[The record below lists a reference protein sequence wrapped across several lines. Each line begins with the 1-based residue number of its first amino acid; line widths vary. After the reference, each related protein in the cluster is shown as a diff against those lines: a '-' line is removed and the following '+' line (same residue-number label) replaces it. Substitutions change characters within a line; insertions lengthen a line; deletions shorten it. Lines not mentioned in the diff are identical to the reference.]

1 MIEYQGEKQ
10 IKPIKDNKKERDN
23 LDNKKQ
29 LGNNELLV
37 SKERQMFA
45 TKDSIKQMNYLKKID
60 YGDLKLIVSSSG
72 LETNFGELKDP
83 VAFLDSITKR

>member
-37 SKERQMFA
+37 SKERQMFT

-60 YGDLKLIVSSSG
+60 YGDLKLIASSSG
-72 LETNFGELKDP
+72 LETNYGELKDP
-83 VAFLDSITKR
+83 VAFLDGITKR

>member
-29 LGNNELLV
+29 LGNNELLI
-37 SKERQMFA
+37 SKERQMF
-45 TKDSIKQMNYLKKID
+45 TIKDSIK
-60 YGDLKLIVSSSG
+60 
-72 LETNFGELKDP
+72 
-83 VAFLDSITKR
+83 